1 MTRTRIISILVII
14 ISLVAIVWS
23 LGGGMFSPREFD
35 FRIEGNIS
43 EGELPDTSNW
53 NVERLDLDSS
63 EGRYIISGKATRSS
77 VIELRSEEVSYCS
90 ALFIEPGK
98 ITVEE
103 HRATG
108 TISNNARTAMLVE
121 VDSLAWSHPE
131 GEYSQ
136 AYKQAYDSL
145 ARKYISQNHNNLYG
159 GWLAEHISRELSID
173 DARTLYAALTS
184 GVRRT
189 DAVAP
194 LRTRIERNARSQEG
208 RRISN
213 LPADVQQLLDQE
225 RYVLI
230 DFWAS
235 WNHND
240 RYRAHNLAE
249 ITAPYEGTKLSICRV
264 SMDNSPTQQRIA
276 SQDESSSW
284 LQLSGIEGCGA
295 EIVEKLSIES
305 LPTSYLLA
313 PDGRIVARTATIEE
327 LTSVLEELFSQ
338 KN

>member
-1 MTRTRIISILVII
+1 
-14 ISLVAIVWS
+14 
-23 LGGGMFSPREFD
+23 
-35 FRIEGNIS
+35 
-43 EGELPDTSNW
+43 
-53 NVERLDLDSS
+53 
-63 EGRYIISGKATRSS
+63 
-77 VIELRSEEVSYCS
+77 
-90 ALFIEPGK
+90 
-98 ITVEE
+98 
-103 HRATG
+103 
-108 TISNNARTAMLVE
+108 MLVE

-145 ARKYISQNHNNLYG
+145 ARKHISQNHNNLYG
-159 GWLAEHISRELSID
+159 GWLAEHISRDLSID
-173 DARTLYAALTS
+173 DARTLYAELTS

-208 RRISN
+208 RRIAN
-213 LPADVQQLLDQE
+213 LPAEVQQLLDRE

-240 RYRAHNLAE
+240 RYRTHNLAE
-249 ITAPYEGTKLSICRV
+249 IIAPYEGTKLSICRV

-284 LQLSGIEGCGA
+284 LQLSGIEGCGT

-305 LPTSYLLA
+305 LPTSYLLS

>member
-23 LGGGMFSPREFD
+23 LGGGMFSQRSFD
-35 FRIEGNIS
+35 FRIEGEIS
-43 EGELPDTSNW
+43 EGELPDTSGW
-53 NVERLDLDSS
+53 MVERLELDSS
-63 EGRYIISGKATRSS
+63 DGRYIISGNATRSS

-103 HRATG
+103 YRATG
-108 TISNNARTAMLVE
+108 TTSNDARTAMLAE

-136 AYKQAYDSL
+136 AYQQAYDSL

-159 GWLAEHISRELSID
+159 GWLAERLSRNLPIG
-173 DARTLYAALTS
+173 DARTLYAELSS
-184 GVRRT
+184 GVRRA

-194 LRTRIERNARSQEG
+194 LRTRIERYIRSQEG
-208 RRISN
+208 KRIGN
-213 LPADVQQLLDQE
+213 LPAEIQQLLNEEQ
-225 RYVLI
+225 YVLV

-240 RYRAHNLAE
+240 RTRTRNLGE
-249 ITAPYEGTKLSICRV
+249 ITAPYEGAKLSICRI
-264 SMDNSPTQQRIA
+264 SMDNSPAQQRLA
-276 SQDESSSW
+276 SQDDPSTW

-295 EIVEKLSIES
+295 EIAEKLSIES
-305 LPTSYLLA
+305 LPTSYLLS
-313 PDGRIVARTATIEE
+313 PDGRIVAQATSIEE
-327 LTSVLEELFSQ
+327 LKSALKELF
-338 KN
+338 